1 MKIKR
6 MLCILALICFLLPV
20 MPARA
25 DEISEE
31 PQPVQPEVTEV
42 VETSA
47 PTTATTEATQP
58 PTTQPTQPTQPETT
72 PPETTPTQTVPPQ
85 TTQPTV
91 PQETEGSASPA
102 PGTPPV
108 MMGYTVSHSPI
119 EKGDTMT
126 IKVSVK
132 HTDVTLNQIGGEQ
145 NLDITRMVDS
155 FSGGSVYTRVTSRGN
170 EMLTYDVEFEDLVYN
185 GVGNTLRFLSGY
197 KDSKEPFSTMGLT
210 VVEAVEYQPPQ
221 PEIRI
226 PGTPMDSSVPNI
238 VVSDYNYGGGPVA
251 AGGKFPL
258 SITLCNTGKLSVENI
273 VMTIDGGDNFTMDGS
288 SNTFYYSKIGAGK
301 EETQPI
307 NMQAVTSAKT
317 GAQSIGV
324 TCKYEYV
331 DGNRRATTT
340 AEVKLSV
347 PVVQPDRFQV
357 NAPMLPEN
365 IQSGEETLISLSYV
379 NKGKAEVSN
388 VEATLEG
395 DVEAVAK
402 VQYLGNFEPG
412 KSGSIG
418 FAFTPQEPG
427 KTDITLKIQ
436 YEDSSQEIHTLTFPL
451 TLDVQEPMM
460 DFEGELDFADAPTEG
475 KHSVWLFVIPG
486 ILVLAGAGGW
496 FYLKKRR
503 SHKKADETNLDWND
517 WEDETDAQGWNSSE
531 NPEETKP

>member
-6 MLCILALICFLLPV
+6 MLCMFALICFLLPLT
-20 MPARA
+20 PARA
-25 DEISEE
+25 TEISEE

-47 PTTATTEATQP
+47 PTTAPTEATQP
-58 PTTQPTQPTQPETT
+58 PTTQPTQQETT
-72 PPETTPTQTVPPQ
+72 PPETTPTQPVPPQ
-85 TTQPTV
+85 TTYPTT
-91 PQETEGSASPA
+91 PQETEGSALPSQ
-102 PGTPPV
+102 GTPPV
-108 MMGYTVSHSPI
+108 MMGYSVSHSPI
-119 EKGDTMT
+119 EKGDTVT

-155 FSGGSVYTRVTSRGN
+155 FSGGTVYTHVTSRGN
-170 EMLTYDVEFEDLVYN
+170 EMLTYDVEFADLTYN

-197 KDSKEPFSTMGLT
+197 KDSKEPFSTMELA

-221 PEIRI
+221 PEVRI

-258 SITLCNTGKLSVENI
+258 FITLRNTGKLAVENI
-273 VMTIDGGDNFTMDGS
+273 VVTIDGADNFTMDGS

-331 DGNRRATTT
+331 DGNRRATAT
-340 AEVKLSV
+340 ADVKLSV

-379 NKGKAEVSN
+379 NKGKADVSN

-395 DVEAVAK
+395 DVESVAK

-412 KSGSIG
+412 KSGNIG
-418 FAFTPQEPG
+418 FVFTPQAPG

-451 TLDVQEPMM
+451 TLDVQEQMM
-460 DFEGELDFADAPTEG
+460 DFEGELDLVDAPAEG
-475 KHSVWLFVIPG
+475 KLSVWLFVIPG
-486 ILVLAGAGGW
+486 ILVLAAAGGW
-496 FYLKKRR
+496 VYLKKRR
-503 SHKKADETNLDWND
+503 SGKKEDKTDLDWND
-517 WEDETDAQGWNSSE
+517 WENEEDQGEWNSSE

>member
-6 MLCILALICFLLPV
+6 MFCMLVLICFLLPV

-25 DEISEE
+25 TEISEE

-58 PTTQPTQPTQPETT
+58 PMTQPTQPTQPETT

-119 EKGDTMT
+119 EKGDTVT

-132 HTDVTLNQIGGEQ
+132 HTAVTLNQIGGEQ

-197 KDSKEPFSTMGLT
+197 KDSKEPFSTMELT

-258 SITLCNTGKLSVENI
+258 SITLRNTGKLAVENI
-273 VMTIDGGDNFTMDGS
+273 VVTIDGGDNFTIDGS
-288 SNTFYYSKIGAGK
+288 SNTFYYSKMGAGK

-331 DGNRRATTT
+331 DGNRRATATT
-340 AEVKLSV
+340 EVKLSV

-379 NKGKAEVSN
+379 NKGKADVSN

-436 YEDSSQEIHTLTFPL
+436 YEDSSQEVHTLTFPL

-460 DFEGELDFADAPTEG
+460 DFEGELDSADAPTQG
-475 KHSVWLFVIPG
+475 KLSVWLFVIPG

-503 SHKKADETNLDWND
+503 SGKKADETNLDWND
-517 WEDETDAQGWNSSE
+517 WEDETDAQGWNASE

>member
-1 MKIKR
+1 M
-6 MLCILALICFLLPV
+6 
-20 MPARA
+20 
-25 DEISEE
+25 
-31 PQPVQPEVTEV
+31 
-42 VETSA
+42 
-47 PTTATTEATQP
+47 
-58 PTTQPTQPTQPETT
+58 
-72 PPETTPTQTVPPQ
+72 
-85 TTQPTV
+85 
-91 PQETEGSASPA
+91 
-102 PGTPPV
+102 
-108 MMGYTVSHSPI
+108 
-119 EKGDTMT
+119 
-126 IKVSVK
+126 
-132 HTDVTLNQIGGEQ
+132 
-145 NLDITRMVDS
+145 
-155 FSGGSVYTRVTSRGN
+155 
-170 EMLTYDVEFEDLVYN
+170 
-185 GVGNTLRFLSGY
+185 
-197 KDSKEPFSTMGLT
+197 
-210 VVEAVEYQPPQ
+210 
-221 PEIRI
+221 
-226 PGTPMDSSVPNI
+226 PNI
-238 VVSDYNYGGGPVA
+238 VVSDYNYGDGPVA

-258 SITLCNTGKLSVENI
+258 SITLRNTGKLAVENI

-331 DGNRRATTT
+331 DGNRRATAT
-340 AEVKLSV
+340 AEVRLSV

-379 NKGKAEVSN
+379 NKGKADVSN

-395 DVEAVAK
+395 NVESVAK